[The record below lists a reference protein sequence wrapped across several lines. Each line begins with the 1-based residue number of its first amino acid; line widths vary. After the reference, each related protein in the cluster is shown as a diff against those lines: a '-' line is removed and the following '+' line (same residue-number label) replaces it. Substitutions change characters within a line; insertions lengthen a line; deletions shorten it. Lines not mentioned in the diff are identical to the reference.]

1 MPIFWLKILFQAL
14 VHCIKVFTMTNEKWG
29 IIVLKPTLLQLNR
42 RMVVSSN
49 SYKTRTYCICN
60 YLSMYKKSISD
71 ISMMKLNRSN
81 IITQYI
87 LGTNKISLVKQ
98 MLHMEDKI
106 NKQYG
111 EHKKNIKKWR
121 MIKPEHP
128 NQATFLRFHWKKGG
142 RY

>member
-1 MPIFWLKILFQAL
+1 
-14 VHCIKVFTMTNEKWG
+14 
-29 IIVLKPTLLQLNR
+29 
-42 RMVVSSN
+42 
-49 SYKTRTYCICN
+49 
-60 YLSMYKKSISD
+60 MYKKSISD

-128 NQATFLRFHWKKGG
+128 NQATFLRFHGKKGG

>member
-1 MPIFWLKILFQAL
+1 MGHDSFEINITAIESLIWYFHQTAIKQGPIVQ
-14 VHCIKVFTMTNEKWG
+14 V
-29 IIVLKPTLLQLNR
+29 
-42 RMVVSSN
+42 
-49 SYKTRTYCICN
+49 CN
-60 YLSMYKKSISD
+60 YVSMYKKSISD

-128 NQATFLRFHWKKGG
+128 NQATFLRFH
-142 RY
+142 